1 MAGNK
6 SQLSEQILGF
16 QFEPRKKTKV
26 RLQDGHD
33 SDSSWE
39 TIDDLSDEEV
49 EFSAGKM
56 SPPNVD
62 SRCSCG
68 KCVQMLNI
76 KECCCCHKLDV
87 AEIFGLKVGSD
98 A

>member
-6 SQLSEQILGF
+6 SQSQILGF

-26 RLQDGHD
+26 RFPDDHD

-39 TIDDLSDEEV
+39 TIDDLSDGEG
-49 EFSAGKM
+49 EFSAGKVCE
-56 SPPNVD
+56 PNVD
-62 SRCSCG
+62 SWCSCG
-68 KCVQMLNI
+68 KCVPMLTE

-87 AEIFGLKVGSD
+87 SELFGLKAGSY
-98 A
+98 